1 MITNNDNHGTRPT
14 AAPTENDEPEP
25 VVTGRDGTDGATG
38 VTIHVA

>member
-1 MITNNDNHGTRPT
+1 MITNDTDHDTRST
-14 AAPTENDEPEP
+14 AAPTGNDDPEP